1 MVPLKWRMSGKLIWL
16 DAGALNGPWYFPL
29 KFNAFAL
36 RFNAWRTNRFTPYN
50 GVPGYEAWVR
60 FERDLLKFGGTADDH
75 GWSYADVFQGLDDGG
90 NLGAAL
96 PALPGTA
103 DDRAI

>member
-1 MVPLKWRMSGKLIWL
+1 MAPTSSSDDRHL
-16 DAGALNGPWYFPL
+16 
-29 KFNAFAL
+29 
-36 RFNAWRTNRFTPYN
+36 FTPYN

-75 GWSYADVFQGLDDGG
+75 GWSYADVFQGVDDGG
-90 NLGAAL
+90 AAGAAL

-103 DDRAI
+103 DDRQVAGATQKEAQQRSAPIPCATHLQHVRD